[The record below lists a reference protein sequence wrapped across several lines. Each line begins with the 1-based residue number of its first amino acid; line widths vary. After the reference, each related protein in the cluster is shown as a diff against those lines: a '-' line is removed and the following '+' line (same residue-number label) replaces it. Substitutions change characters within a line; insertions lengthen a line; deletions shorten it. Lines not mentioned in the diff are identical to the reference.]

1 MVPIRKDHSATEL
14 RRLAK
19 RARTAAASR
28 RLLALALVLEGDKR
42 AEAAKAGGMDRQ
54 TLRDWVHRFNAEGP
68 EGLYDR
74 LGPGPACR
82 LNDAQQQELAAL
94 IEAGPDLAE
103 HGVVRWRLCDLCA
116 LVEERFGVTYQEQG
130 MSKLIKRLG
139 FRRISARPQ
148 HPKSDPEN
156 QAAFKKTS
164 VTWSKSRSAAA
175 SRLRSG
181 MTSPAFGLPGPQ
193 AVRTLSATESMNAP

>member
-1 MVPIRKDHSATEL
+1 MVRLRDDYSAVEL
-14 RRLAK
+14 RHLAK
-19 RARTAAASR
+19 SARTASASR
-28 RLLALALVLEGDKR
+28 RMLALAMVLEGAKR

-68 EGLYDR
+68 DGLYDKHSQGR
-74 LGPGPACR
+74 VCR
-82 LNDAQQQELAAL
+82 LSEAEQRELAAL

-116 LVEERFGVTYQEQG
+116 WVEKRFGVTYHEQG
-130 MSKLIKRLG
+130 LSKLIKRLG

-148 HPKSDPEN
+148 HPKSNPES

-164 VTWSKSRSAAA
+164 VPWSKRRSE
-175 SRLRSG
+175 
-181 MTSPAFGLPGPQ
+181 
-193 AVRTLSATESMNAP
+193 TELLITR

>member
-1 MVPIRKDHSATEL
+1 MVPIRKDYSATEL
-14 RRLAK
+14 RRSAK
-19 RARTAAASR
+19 RVRTAAASR
-28 RLLALALVLEGDKR
+28 RLLALVLEGAKR

-82 LNDAQQQELAAL
+82 LDEAQLQELAAL

-139 FRRISARPQ
+139 FCRISARPQ
-148 HPKSDPEN
+148 HP
-156 QAAFKKTS
+156 
-164 VTWSKSRSAAA
+164 
-175 SRLRSG
+175 
-181 MTSPAFGLPGPQ
+181 
-193 AVRTLSATESMNAP
+193 